1 VRLEIE
7 LFGATFQNPV
17 LLAAGACGFGQE
29 LADVVSLVQDYREL
43 DRWGARHGVAD
54 WASLVSA
61 SGGAR

>member
-17 LLAAGACGFGQE
+17 LLAAGTCGFGQE
-29 LADVVSLVQDYREL
+29 PADVVSLVQDHREL
-43 DRWGARHGVAD
+43 DRWGARHGVTD